1 MKNSSNG
8 RQISTN
14 FINLPSKR
22 ELPEYY
28 HVISQPIDFNR
39 IRKNLKNRKYDT
51 INSLERDIHLLCQNA
66 QTFNREDSEIYRDS
80 KILLG
85 VWKTLKASAVNED
98 VSELEPQP
106 GPSGISKYNNA

>member
-1 MKNSSNG
+1 MKNLSNG

-39 IRKNLKNRKYDT
+39 IRKNLKNRKYGT
-51 INSLERDIHLLCQNA
+51 IDSIESDIHLLCQNA
-66 QTFNREDSEIYRDS
+66 QAFNREDSEIYRDS
-80 KILLG
+80 KILFG
-85 VWKTLKASAVNED
+85 VWKTLKASAVNEK

-106 GPSGISKYNNA
+106 GPSRTSK